1 MSVCLVFLL
10 VRRVIHRVTGCDEPG
25 DEVSLSGAPS
35 IKLPGVLLIAVG
47 LLAGV
52 SGCHL
57 RPDLATPGTMDAQ
70 RVRSMQ
76 HDPYP
81 SNELGPPV
89 TGVRPRDFDLPR
101 SEVTQLQSN
110 PSARQGGVYVPGGF

>member
-10 VRRVIHRVTGCDEPG
+10 VRRVMHRLSGNEDSVER
-25 DEVSLSGAPS
+25 VSLPVTTN
-35 IKLPGVLLIAVG
+35 IKLPGILLIVAG
-47 LLAGV
+47 LLVGI

>member
-10 VRRVIHRVTGCDEPG
+10 VRRVIHT
-25 DEVSLSGAPS
+25 LSGSEEPVDNGS
-35 IKLPGVLLIAVG
+35 LPVTTNIKLPGILLVAAA
-47 LLAGV
+47 LLAGI

-89 TGVRPRDFDLPR
+89 MGVRPRDFDLPR

-110 PSARQGGVYVPGGF
+110 PSARQGGAYVPGGF